1 MTSLLLLIGVAA
13 ISLFVGG
20 WIGRFLTRYPFGRSS
35 VTGIEG
41 MKGRVVEITAIRT
54 DYIEVRLE
62 SQIWRAQVTND
73 IKPEVGMKAKIN
85 DVKGN
90 ILYVE
95 VLSK

>member
-1 MTSLLLLIGVAA
+1 MTSLLLIIGVAA

-41 MKGRVVEITAIRT
+41 MKGRVVEITAIRG
-54 DYIEVRLE
+54 DFIEVRLE
-62 SQIWRAQVTND
+62 SQIWRAQVVND
-73 IKPEVGMKAKIN
+73 VKPEPGMKARII

-90 ILYVE
+90 VLYVE